1 MKYKLKGSSNL
12 EDNSDAKN
20 KKNILICIESL
31 SQDINGEERIL
42 TFFKDITFGILYEQ
56 IKIQEDLR
64 NIMNNTI
71 HKKVSAPMQTVIKSC
86 IRLEQSK
93 EL

>member
-1 MKYKLKGSSNL
+1 MKHKLKVSSNL
-12 EDNSDAKN
+12 ENNSDPKN

-31 SQDINGEERIL
+31 SQDINGEEHIL

-64 NIMNNTI
+64 NIINNTI
-71 HKKVSAPMQTVIKSC
+71 
-86 IRLEQSK
+86 
-93 EL
+93 